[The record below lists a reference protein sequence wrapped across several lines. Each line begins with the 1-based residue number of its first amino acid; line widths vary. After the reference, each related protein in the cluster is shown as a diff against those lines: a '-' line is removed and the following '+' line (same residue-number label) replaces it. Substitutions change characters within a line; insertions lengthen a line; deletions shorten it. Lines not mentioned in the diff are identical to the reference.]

1 MITSLH
7 EREKRACPGIINA
20 NTNNST
26 FDERILQVFVLVF
39 LVRWL
44 TSSTL
49 EKNSPICLHNKEQ
62 LSALKRTNNN
72 DIFPP
77 IHILRP
83 PQIQPRQHGRVN
95 RNLRLIFLPLL
106 FSAVAGIFRLRGDFK
121 RGNQRVRH
129 GEIRRK
135 IESLPRARHRDY
147 RRPSVPETKIG
158 E

>member
-7 EREKRACPGIINA
+7 EREKRACPGIIIA

-26 FDERILQVFVLVF
+26 FDERIIQVFVLVF

-62 LSALKRTNNN
+62 LFTLKRTNN

-106 FSAVAGIFRLRGDFK
+106 FSKLAGIFRLRGDFES
-121 RGNQRVRH
+121 RNQRVRH
-129 GEIRRK
+129 GKIRRK
-135 IESLPRARHRDY
+135 IKSLPRTRHRSY
-147 RRPSVPETKIG
+147 RRPSVSETKIG